1 MDNQFSSQDTPPV
14 ITPKENVIQNL
25 ESKVKG
31 LLEKIDN
38 GDVFKTIVD
47 SVFKISAYLFLIF
60 GALSCLIN
68 IFGDDGYFSLYQ
80 FEYLEGVQKF
90 TAVLGF
96 IIGLSIC
103 LLVVYIVF
111 TMISKRAD
119 QLKSENYDGIL
130 TYIYKKTFPVLLV
143 TFGEVFSVMLLT
155 IGVLFVFANL
165 LGSMVYFPLA
175 DIANTMSDVLDMGIA
190 ENSQIFLA
198 GSWDDFSDGMKM
210 AAGIIVLSP
219 LVLVG
224 TYIFRAIYNYCVG
237 LTIKLIEFSI
247 SKTGILVLF
256 IGLVLSYI
264 VMQGVIEEI
273 FQGLF

>member
-1 MDNQFSSQDTPPV
+1 MENQFSSQDTPPV
-14 ITPKENVIQNL
+14 ISPKENVIQNL

-31 LLEKIDN
+31 LLDKIDN

-60 GALSCLIN
+60 GALSCVIN
-68 IFGDDGYFSLYQ
+68 IFGDDGYFSR
-80 FEYLEGVQKF
+80 FEWLEGGEKF
-90 TAVLGF
+90 TATLGF
-96 IIGLSIC
+96 IIGLAIC

-130 TYIYKKTFPVLLV
+130 TYMVKKTFPVLLV
-143 TFGEVFSVMLLT
+143 TFGEVFSVLLLT
-155 IGVLFVFANL
+155 IGVLFVFASL

-219 LVLVG
+219 LMLVG

-237 LTIKLIEFSI
+237 LTIKLIDFSI
-247 SKTGILVLF
+247 SKTGVLVLF

-264 VMQGVIEEI
+264 VMEGVVAEI

>member
-1 MDNQFSSQDTPPV
+1 MENQFSSQDTPPV
-14 ITPKENVIQNL
+14 IAPKENVIQNL

-31 LLEKIDN
+31 LLDKIDN

-60 GALSCLIN
+60 GALSCVIN
-68 IFGDDGYFSLYQ
+68 IFGDDGYFSR
-80 FEYLEGVQKF
+80 FEWLEGGEKF
-90 TAVLGF
+90 TATLGF
-96 IIGLSIC
+96 IIGLAIC

-130 TYIYKKTFPVLLV
+130 TYMYKKTFPVLLV
-143 TFGEVFSVMLLT
+143 TFGEVFSVLLLT

-190 ENSQIFLA
+190 ENSQIFLS
-198 GSWDDFSDGMKM
+198 GSWDYFSDSMKM

-237 LTIKLIEFSI
+237 LIIKLIEFSI

-264 VMQGVIEEI
+264 VMEGVVAEI

>member
-1 MDNQFSSQDTPPV
+1 MENQFSSQDTPPV

-25 ESKVKG
+25 DSKVKG
-31 LLEKIDN
+31 LLDKIDN

-60 GALSCLIN
+60 GALSCVMN
-68 IFGDDGYFSLYQ
+68 IFGDDGYFSR
-80 FEYLEGVQKF
+80 FEWLEGGEKF
-90 TAVLGF
+90 TATLGF
-96 IIGLSIC
+96 IIGLAIC

-130 TYIYKKTFPVLLV
+130 TYMVKKTFPVLLV
-143 TFGEVFSVMLLT
+143 TFGEVFSVLLLT
-155 IGVLFVFANL
+155 IGVLFVFASL

-219 LVLVG
+219 LMLVG

-237 LTIKLIEFSI
+237 LTIKLIDFSI
-247 SKTGILVLF
+247 SKTGVLVLF

-264 VMQGVIEEI
+264 VMEGVVAEI

>member
-1 MDNQFSSQDTPPV
+1 MENQFSSQDTPPV

-25 ESKVKG
+25 ESKIKG
-31 LLEKIDN
+31 LLDKIDN

-60 GALSCLIN
+60 GALSCVIN
-68 IFGDDGYFSLYQ
+68 IFGDDGYFSR
-80 FEYLEGVQKF
+80 FEWLEGGEKF
-90 TAVLGF
+90 TATLGF
-96 IIGLSIC
+96 IIGLAIC

-130 TYIYKKTFPVLLV
+130 TYMVKKTFPVLLV
-143 TFGEVFSVMLLT
+143 TFGEVFSVLLLT
-155 IGVLFVFANL
+155 IGVLFVFASL

-219 LVLVG
+219 LMLVG

-237 LTIKLIEFSI
+237 LTIKLIDFSI
-247 SKTGILVLF
+247 SKTGVLVLF

-264 VMQGVIEEI
+264 VMEGVVAEI

>member
-1 MDNQFSSQDTPPV
+1 MENQFSSQDTPPV
-14 ITPKENVIQNL
+14 IAPKENVIQNL

-31 LLEKIDN
+31 LLDKIDN

-60 GALSCLIN
+60 GALSCIIN
-68 IFGDDGYFSLYQ
+68 IFGDDGYFSR
-80 FEYLEGVQKF
+80 FEWLESGEKF
-90 TAVLGF
+90 TATLGF
-96 IIGLSIC
+96 VIGLAIC

-143 TFGEVFSVMLLT
+143 TFGEVFSVLLLT

-190 ENSQIFLA
+190 ENSQIFLS
-198 GSWDDFSDGMKM
+198 GSWDYFSEGMKM

-219 LVLVG
+219 IVLVG
-224 TYIFRAIYNYCVG
+224 TYVLRELYFYGY
-237 LTIKLIEFSI
+237 KLIVNLIHFFPKFAIPLSI
-247 SKTGILVLF
+247 RKRN
-256 IGLVLSYI
+256 
-264 VMQGVIEEI
+264 E
-273 FQGLF
+273 

>member
-1 MDNQFSSQDTPPV
+1 MENQFSSQDTPPV
-14 ITPKENVIQNL
+14 ISPKENVIQNI

-31 LLEKIDN
+31 LLDKIDN

-60 GALSCLIN
+60 GALSCVIN
-68 IFGDDGYFSLYQ
+68 IFGDDGYFSR
-80 FEYLEGVQKF
+80 FEWLEGGEKF
-90 TAVLGF
+90 TATLGF
-96 IIGLSIC
+96 VIGLAIC

-130 TYIYKKTFPVLLV
+130 PYIFKKTFPVLLV
-143 TFGEVFSVMLLT
+143 TFGEVFSVLLLT

-190 ENSQIFLA
+190 ENSQIFLS
-198 GSWDDFSDGMKM
+198 GSWDYFSEGMKM

-264 VMQGVIEEI
+264 VMEGVVAEI

>member
-1 MDNQFSSQDTPPV
+1 MENQFSSQDTPPV
-14 ITPKENVIQNL
+14 IAPKENVIQNL

-31 LLEKIDN
+31 LLDKIDN

-60 GALSCLIN
+60 GALSCVIN
-68 IFGDDGYFSLYQ
+68 IFGDDGYFSR
-80 FEYLEGVQKF
+80 FEWLEGGEKF
-90 TAVLGF
+90 TATLGF
-96 IIGLSIC
+96 IIGLAIC

-130 TYIYKKTFPVLLV
+130 TYMYKKTFPVLLV
-143 TFGEVFSVMLLT
+143 TFGEVFSVLLLT

-190 ENSQIFLA
+190 ENSQIFLS
-198 GSWDDFSDGMKM
+198 GSWDYFSDSMKM

-264 VMQGVIEEI
+264 VMEGVVAEI